1 MRPSNTIVVFISD
14 ARLEVR
20 ALVREDREEPK
31 EGGCCLQRE
40 DPQLWCFEHQNA
52 VNGVGGGRRRG
63 VGGGVG
69 LYQHCQHLH
78 SFYTLDLH
86 LKRPTKIN
94 I

>member
-1 MRPSNTIVVFISD
+1 MRPSNISV
-14 ARLEVR
+14 ARLEGR
-20 ALVREDREEPK
+20 AVVSEDREEPK
-31 EGGCCLQRE
+31 EGGGCCSQSFQRE

-52 VNGVGGGRRRG
+52 VNGVGGGDG
-63 VGGGVG
+63 EAGGGVG